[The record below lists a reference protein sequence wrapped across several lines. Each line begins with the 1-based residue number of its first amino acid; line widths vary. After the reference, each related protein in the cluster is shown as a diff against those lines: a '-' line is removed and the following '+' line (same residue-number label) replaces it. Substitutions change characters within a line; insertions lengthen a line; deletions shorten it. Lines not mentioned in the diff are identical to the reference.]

1 MRGTSIYYLF
11 FVINNFILISYL
23 IFVIN
28 KSVIKILIST
38 LLMESC

>member
-1 MRGTSIYYLF
+1 MKSIYYLF

-38 LLMESC
+38 LMESY